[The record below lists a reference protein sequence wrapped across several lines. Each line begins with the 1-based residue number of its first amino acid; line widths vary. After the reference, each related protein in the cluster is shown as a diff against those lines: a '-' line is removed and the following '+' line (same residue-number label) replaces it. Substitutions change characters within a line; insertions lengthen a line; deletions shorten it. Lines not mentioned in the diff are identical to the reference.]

1 MRIVQLGPFPPPYG
15 GVQVNLVAIREH
27 LRRNGIPSEVIN
39 LTRHRKPPADGV
51 YYPSSALA
59 TALLLLRPGRRIL
72 HLHVG
77 GAVPLRLLALCL
89 FCCWCPGSRAVL
101 TFHSGGYPSS
111 PEVRAAKPGSFRGFV
126 FRQFDC
132 IIAVNQELVDV
143 FRRYGVAKERI
154 RLIPPHAVDVTAMD
168 TALAEPLAGFYASHH
183 PVLASVGL
191 LEPEY
196 DLPIQIEVLGRIR
209 RSFPDAGLVMIGSGA
224 LEQDL
229 RNRIA
234 STPYAEHILL
244 PGDVPHSCTLR
255 AISTADVFLRTTL
268 YDGDAVSV
276 RESLVLG
283 TPVIATD
290 NGMRPEGVRLVPVSD
305 VEALERAI
313 LAVVPQG
320 GQKVRTVGSSA
331 SGNLD
336 AVLQLYR
343 DLDRELQ

>member
-1 MRIVQLGPFPPPYG
+1 MRVVQLGPYPPPYG

-27 LRRNGIPSEVIN
+27 LRRNGFSSEVIN
-39 LTRHRKPPADGV
+39 LTRHRRPPADGV

-77 GAVPLRLLALCL
+77 GAVPLRLLALSL

-101 TFHSGGYPSS
+101 TFHSGGYPASS
-111 PEVRAAKPGSFRGFV
+111 EGRAAKPGSFRGFV
-126 FRQFDC
+126 FRQFDG
-132 IIAVNQELVDV
+132 IIAVNQELVQV
-143 FRRYGVAKERI
+143 FRRYGVREERI
-154 RLIPPHAVDVTAMD
+154 RLIPPHAVDVAGMD
-168 TALAEPLAGFYASHH
+168 SALPGPLAGFYESHH

-229 RNRIA
+229 RDRIA
-234 STPYAEHILL
+234 SMPYAGHILL
-244 PGDVPHSCTLR
+244 TGDVPHSSTLR
-255 AISTADVFLRTTL
+255 AISASDVFLRTTL

-313 LAVVPQG
+313 LAVVSQG
-320 GQKVRTVGSSA
+320 GRPVRDLVNSG

>member
-1 MRIVQLGPFPPPYG
+1 MRIVQLGPYPPPYG

-39 LTRHRKPPADGV
+39 LTRHRKPDADGV
-51 YYPSSALA
+51 YYPDSAVA

-72 HLHVG
+72 HLHLG
-77 GAVPLRLLALCL
+77 GSVPLRLLALSL
-89 FCCWCPGSRAVL
+89 FCCWRPGSRAVL

-111 PEVRAAKPGSFRGFV
+111 SEGRAAKPGSFRGFV

-132 IIAVNQELVDV
+132 IIAVNQELIDV
-143 FRRYGVAKERI
+143 FRRYGVPKERI
-154 RLIPPHAVDVTAMD
+154 RLIPPHAVDVAAMD
-168 TALAEPLAGFYASHH
+168 TALPEPLAGFYQSHH

-196 DLPIQIEVLGRIR
+196 DLPIQIDVLARIR
-209 RSFPDAGLVMIGSGA
+209 QSFPDAGLVIIGSGA
-224 LEQDL
+224 LEQEL
-229 RNRIA
+229 RVRIA
-234 STPYAEHILL
+234 ATPYAEHILL
-244 PGDVPHSCTLR
+244 AGDVPHSSTLR
-255 AISTADVFLRTTL
+255 AISAANVFLRTTL

-305 VEALERAI
+305 VAALERAI
-313 LAVVPQG
+313 LAVVSLG
-320 GQKVRTVGSSA
+320 GQPVRDLGNSA
-331 SGNLD
+331 TGNLD
-336 AVLQLYR
+336 AVLQLYQE
-343 DLDRELQ
+343 LDRELQ

>member
-1 MRIVQLGPFPPPYG
+1 MRVVQLGPYPPPYG
-15 GVQVNLVAIREH
+15 GVQINLVAIREH

-39 LTRHRKPPADGV
+39 LTRHRKPSADGV
-51 YYPSSALA
+51 YYPKSALA
-59 TALLLLRPGRRIL
+59 TALLLLRPGRRII

-77 GAVPLRLLALCL
+77 GAVPLRILALCL
-89 FCCWCPGSRAVL
+89 FCSWCPGSRAIL

-111 PEVRAAKPGSFRGFV
+111 SEGRAAKPDSFRGFV

-143 FRRYGVAKERI
+143 FRRYGVRAERI
-154 RLIPPHAVDVTAMD
+154 RLIPPHAVDVAGMD
-168 TALAEPLAGFYASHH
+168 TELPGRLAGFYESHR

-196 DLPIQIEVLGRIR
+196 DLPIQIEVLGRVR
-209 RSFPDAGLVMIGSGA
+209 QHFPDAGLVMIGSGA
-224 LEQDL
+224 LEQEL
-229 RNRIA
+229 RDRIS
-234 STPYAEHILL
+234 STPYAAHILL
-244 PGDVPHSCTLR
+244 TGDVPHSSTLR
-255 AISTADVFLRTTL
+255 AISAADVFLRTTL

-305 VEALERAI
+305 VEALAQAI
-313 LAVVPQG
+313 LAVVPRDRQPVSPLG
-320 GQKVRTVGSSA
+320 NSA